1 MTVAD
6 LIARL
11 MELDPS
17 MEVSMSMN
25 MEYECA
31 VEPEFITVV
40 DYDGVDRLVI
50 GSLRWLLRGTQHDSG
65 RTQDG
70 SA

>member
-1 MTVAD
+1 MAMTVAD

-17 MEVSMSMN
+17 MEISMAMN
-25 MEYECA
+25 MEYECE

-40 DYDGVDRLVI
+40 DYDGVDRLLI
-50 GSLRWLLRGTQHDSG
+50 TDAAGY
-65 RTQDG
+65 
-70 SA
+70 